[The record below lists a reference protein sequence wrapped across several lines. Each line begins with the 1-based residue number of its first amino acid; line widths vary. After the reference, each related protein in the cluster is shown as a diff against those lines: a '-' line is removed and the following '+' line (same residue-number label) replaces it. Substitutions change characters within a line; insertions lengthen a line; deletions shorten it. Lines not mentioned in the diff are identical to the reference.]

1 MGLNNLY
8 KKIQRIKICRYFLHL
23 IIICCLSQSYSV
35 YAQSNITR
43 AEYFYDVDPGF
54 GNGVSI
60 PITPTTNISNQTFS
74 TSVADL
80 SSGVHQLFFRVQTAD
95 GRWSVTNRSMLY
107 KPGAST
113 YFTPQITRA
122 EYFFDVD
129 PGFGNGSGIAI
140 TPGVAIT
147 NLTFNANVENLA
159 VGIHQMFIRVQD
171 ASGKWSISNRNLLY
185 KPAQQSV
192 NNNTQIT
199 KAEYFFDTE
208 PGFGN
213 GTNIPI
219 TPGFSIID
227 QAFNADVSSLSTGV
241 HQMYIRVKDS
251 RGVWSICNRNILFK
265 PNDNSNNTAPNL
277 IKAEYFYDTDPGFG
291 NGTNIPVTPG
301 TQLLNVGFESD
312 VSALSTG
319 MHQLYIRV
327 KDANNNWSVSNRT
340 FLYKAPTYSRQT
352 SKIIR
357 AEYFI
362 DNDPGFG
369 NAIPY
374 PMSGTSVATDSVI
387 AVNIS
392 GLTDGDHRF
401 YVRTLDNFGKW
412 SITNNSTFNVT
423 NASTENNITVTGINK
438 RNLCAGDS
446 IEVGYHANGTFNS
459 GNQFKVELSNAV
471 GSFAS
476 PVVIGSTSSLIS
488 GSIWCSVPSGLGG
501 NGYKIR
507 VVGSNPT
514 TISTPFG
521 ANFTAT
527 CISNS
532 PPTITL
538 NNSIDLICGGVATGS
553 IDINVT
559 GGTTPYQYIWTKIGS
574 PSFSANTQDLSNL
587 NTGTYEVIVT
597 DALGNTDEYSVVIK
611 GPTGLNTNATA
622 SPISCNGTSTGATS
636 VQVSGGTAPYTYL
649 WNTGATTSTITA
661 VGAGYYSV
669 VVSDSRGCQS
679 TANVTVNQAIAL
691 SLTMSSTP
699 VNCQGVA
706 TGTASVSVTGGN
718 PNYTYSWSNGA
729 NTQNINNLLSG
740 TYYVTVSDA
749 LGCSKRDSVTLNYLN
764 TAPLASITAN
774 GSTTICQG
782 DSVKLTA
789 SNATSYLWNTGATS
803 NIIYAKNAGTY
814 NVTIT
819 DANGCTAVSSNITIT
834 NTPAP
839 TWYIDAD
846 GDGYGSG
853 NAISQCVR
861 PLNGYLASEL
871 IAVNGDCNDASAV
884 TNNKRQYF
892 RFSSNTGYSTKLIN
906 QVSGSSYTDFNFE
919 VEYVD
924 SSNNLPLTGFPR
936 LILDYEGNGSYSDA
950 NDRILVMTSDDP
962 NDVTTSNGKR
972 YIATVNGLP
981 NGVNWK
987 TSVLISDVNNCNV
1000 SFGSFNYPDVLQQPN
1015 VTIFA
1020 NDITFSQRRPNTS
1033 SEIVVTALIRNES
1046 DYAAEDFV
1054 AHLVNQF
1061 DTNIVYPDV
1070 VVDFIP
1076 PHGVKLI
1083 QWNITTPSVP
1093 AWCPMQV
1100 IIDKTNVITEWN
1112 ELDNSAVRPFV
1123 NGDFPVPGRILIS
1136 SYVSPKVSYTATNNS
1151 ITISGLANYTGTAVP
1166 LPDSSV
1172 AGATVTIRI
1181 TETGAEFSGYTNAA
1195 GYYSISF
1202 PAPLSVGLYHITGN
1216 ITDYT
1221 LEANFTDDFTI
1232 IPRPEPCSLP
1242 DLYAT
1247 ILLNRTS
1254 IVQGNSVTGQLRVV
1268 NGGMTAT
1275 AATTIVTLTQ
1285 SGGTDL
1291 INTTIPIPALAS
1303 GQSYTVSIGSV
1314 TFATPGTYYIYA
1326 NVDANAQ
1333 VNECNESNSTFA
1345 GITVSPNL
1353 PDIIPYGGP
1362 SGTVYNCPNPT
1373 TGFTLYNAGGV
1384 ASSSFTT
1391 KVFVK
1396 FNGTTVAT
1404 YNHRVANINPGTT
1417 YSFTV
1422 PYIYES
1428 LGGYTYDVQCDV
1440 PTNSGG
1446 EVNELNEYNNEA
1458 SYGPLNVIAC
1468 KPNLYISACGSNV
1481 VSPADPAPPGFITL
1495 RASVVNAGNSEA
1507 TGPIKVRFAYSSGE
1521 NYDTTFTGNL
1531 LAGESRIVS
1540 YLAPVP
1546 NSTSTLLTIT
1556 ADPNN
1561 TIEEFTEND
1570 NGFSDVLC
1578 HDFEAV
1584 PLCGSNT
1591 FSGTA
1596 YLNQLATPFVGLAAH
1611 HLYTASQVKVKFEV
1625 SGPGITGTI
1634 NLGYGILNNVS
1645 NNCTCPYAVTLPTP
1659 FVFSSMGTY
1668 TFTMTIDPDNT
1679 YLECDESNNV
1689 LITHWNVGNTP
1700 DMRILSEFINPTLL
1714 NPSAGQPVNF
1724 DVSYENI
1731 GRTNVNDSMKLKVL
1745 VNGVAHDSVKVRGLA
1760 NGDHFTVRMPRTWSS
1775 LISGAHII
1783 RAIIDADRQIS
1794 ENNETNNEATRAIIV
1809 GESAN
1814 LFFRSLTPSQS
1825 APQLGQTINI
1835 QAVIGNGGTQ
1845 PCNAKVT
1852 FYYIN
1857 NVGDSILIGQSNFVI
1872 AASGDTSVLMP
1883 WVVSDVSTNIIAVI
1897 SNTSVL
1903 EYDYNDNTASTVLGN
1918 FNISFSNSNASCSG
1932 NADGVLTATASGG
1945 YPPYFYSWNNGRTG
1959 TTLTAA
1965 AGIYIVTVTDSLG
1978 QTITATDTIIKDPL
1992 IEVSNLSGLTNVC
2005 SITGTN
2011 QTTQYSVDNIPGAIY
2026 TWTKSSS
2033 LITLTGSG
2041 NAVSAKFASTYT
2053 TGTITVTISNVCGA
2067 TVVRTLTIKK
2077 TAPLAP
2083 IAITG
2088 PTNPCLLIGTSN
2100 TATYTATP
2108 AANDFATTYRWTLPA
2123 NVTLVS
2129 ATADSLSVT
2138 IRFNSNFA
2146 TGSATQRI
2154 IKVKSIS
2161 YCASSVDKTLTIV
2174 NTLPTIPGVITGVAN
2189 ACMSL
2194 SLTDSLKYSIS
2205 KLANVASYNWQVP
2218 TGATIVSHPNGLG
2231 ENDTVIY
2238 VRYDSTFVS
2247 GTKIQLS
2254 AVSGCGVSALN
2265 AGLSILKT
2273 LPVTPGTISGN
2284 TDACP
2289 FMQSGVKSIGDTV
2302 LYSIAKV
2309 STAKSYVWEA
2319 PLGAQIVGRVSTLAA
2334 NDTAIKVIF
2343 SSSFVSG
2350 NIVVKS
2356 INDCGISIAKTLAIT
2371 RKIPLAPGV
2380 ISGSIDACPFMGTST
2395 NATYTIRKVLNATS
2409 YNWNVPSGATLV
2421 SHPGGLGINDTIITV
2436 SYNRQFVSGSI
2447 QVRALSNCSVSNY
2460 TSLAISKKITTT
2472 PGVITGVTDA
2482 CPLMGTSSYGY
2493 YSIAAVL
2500 NATSYIWVVPT
2511 GATIVGGQGTTN
2523 ITVSY
2528 QNNFISGNITVSAVN
2543 NCSASA
2549 VRLLAITRKIPSTPG
2564 AITVTALNACP
2575 DRQIKY
2581 AIATVLNATSYEWKI
2596 PMGASYVGATNG
2608 NIITVQYPN
2617 GVILDSVTVK
2627 AKNNCFVSASRKI
2640 TISLP
2645 ACPTL
2650 FTKLANDK
2658 TNNSEVKKIEGDLQV
2673 QVSPN
2678 PTSTYFEL
2686 LVKSKEKRTPI
2697 ICKIMNVDGKLME
2710 LRNDILEGEKIN
2722 LGQKYQSGV
2731 YFAMII
2737 QGKNQKVL
2745 KLIKQ

>member
-1 MGLNNLY
+1 MDLNNLY
-8 KKIQRIKICRYFLHL
+8 KKIQRKKICRYFLHL
-23 IIICCLSQSYSV
+23 VFYCCLLHSYSV

-54 GNGVSI
+54 GNGVAI
-60 PITPTTNISNQTFS
+60 PINPSTNISNQTFS

-80 SSGVHQLFFRVQTAD
+80 SSGVHQLFLRVQTAD
-95 GRWSVTNRSMLY
+95 GLWSITNRSMLY

-113 YFTPQITRA
+113 FFTPQITRA

-129 PGFGNGSGIAI
+129 PGFGNGNPIAI

-147 NLTFNANVENLA
+147 NLSFNASVENLA
-159 VGIHQMFIRVQD
+159 VGMHQMFIRVQD
-171 ASGKWSISNRNLLY
+171 GSGKWSISNRNLLY

-192 NNNTQIT
+192 NNTTQIV

-213 GTNIPI
+213 GTDIPI
-219 TPGFSIID
+219 TPDFSIID
-227 QAFNADVSSLSTGV
+227 KSFNADVSTLTPGV
-241 HQMYIRVKDS
+241 HQMFIRVKDS

-265 PNDNSNNTAPNL
+265 PNDNSSNTAPDL
-277 IKAEYFYDTDPGFG
+277 VKAEYFYDIDPGFG
-291 NGTNIPVTPG
+291 NGTNIPITPG
-301 TQLLNVGFESD
+301 AQLLNVGFQSD
-312 VSALSTG
+312 VSALTTG
-319 MHQLYIRV
+319 VHQLFVRV
-327 KDANNNWSVSNRT
+327 KDANNKWSISNRT
-340 FLYKAPTYSRQT
+340 FLYKSPPASRQF

-374 PMSGTSVATDSVI
+374 PMSGTGVATDSII

-392 GLTDGDHRF
+392 GLSDGDHKF
-401 YVRTLDNFGKW
+401 YLRTLDNFGKW
-412 SITNNSTFNVT
+412 SVTNNSTFSVL
-423 NASTENNITVTGINK
+423 NAGTQNNITVTGINK

-446 IEVGYHANGTFNS
+446 IEVGYHAAGTFTS
-459 GNQFKVELSNAV
+459 GNQFKVELSNAS

-476 PVVIGSTSSLIS
+476 PVLIGNTSSTTS
-488 GSIWCSVPSGLGG
+488 GSIWCFVPSGLSG

-507 VVGSNPT
+507 VAGTDPSITSAAFNAD
-514 TISTPFG
+514 F
-521 ANFTAT
+521 AAT
-527 CISNS
+527 CISNE

-538 NNSIDLICGGVATGS
+538 NNSVDLTCGGVATGS

-559 GGTTPYQYIWTKIGS
+559 GGTAPYQYAWTKIGS
-574 PSFSANTQDLSNL
+574 PGFSANTQDISGL
-587 NTGTYEVIVT
+587 NTGEYIVVVT
-597 DALGNTDEYSVVIK
+597 DARGNSDEYSVVIK
-611 GPTGLNTNATA
+611 GPSPLNTIATA
-622 SPISCNGTSTGATS
+622 SPINCNGTSTGATS
-636 VQVSGGTAPYTYL
+636 VQVTGGIAPYTYL

-661 VGAGYYSV
+661 VGAGNYSV

-679 TANVTVNQAIAL
+679 TANVTVNQAVAL

-699 VNCQGVA
+699 LNCQGVA

-718 PNYTYSWSNGA
+718 PNYSYSWSNGA
-729 NTQNINNLLSG
+729 STQNINNLLSG

-764 TAPLASITAN
+764 TAPLATITAN

-789 SNATSYLWNTGATS
+789 SNATSYLWNTGASS
-803 NIIYAKNAGTY
+803 NITYAKNAGTY

-819 DANGCTAVSSNITIT
+819 DANGCSAVSSNITIT
-834 NTPAP
+834 TTPAP

-861 PLNGYLASEL
+861 PQNGYLASEL

-906 QVSGSSYTDFNFE
+906 QISGSSYTDFNFE

-950 NDRILVMTSDDP
+950 NDRILVMTADDP
-962 NDVTTSNGKR
+962 NDVNTSNGKR

-1000 SFGSFNYPDVLQQPN
+1000 TFGSFNYPDVLQQPN
-1015 VTIFA
+1015 LTIFA
-1020 NDITFSQRRPNTS
+1020 NDITFSQRRPNPGS
-1033 SEIVVTALIRNES
+1033 AIVVTALIRNES
-1046 DYAAEDFV
+1046 DYAAQDFV
-1054 AHLVNQF
+1054 SHLVNQF

-1076 PHGVKLI
+1076 PHGTKLI

-1136 SYVSPKVSYTATNNS
+1136 SYVSPKVSYTNTDNY

-1181 TETGAEFSGYTNAA
+1181 TETGAEFSGYTNSS
-1195 GYYSISF
+1195 GYYTISF
-1202 PAPLSVGLYHITGN
+1202 PAPIPIGVYHITGN

-1221 LEANFTDDFTI
+1221 LEANFNDDFTI

-1242 DLYAT
+1242 DLYASI
-1247 ILLNRTS
+1247 ILDRTS

-1268 NGGMTAT
+1268 NGGMTSAS
-1275 AATTIVTLTQ
+1275 ATTIVTLTQ

-1291 INTTIPIPALAS
+1291 INTTIPIPTLAS

-1314 TFATPGTYYIYA
+1314 TYATPGTYYIYA

-1333 VNECNESNSTFA
+1333 VNECNESNGAYA
-1345 GITVSPNL
+1345 GISVSPNL

-1373 TGFTLYNAGGV
+1373 TGFTVYNAGGV
-1384 ASSSFTT
+1384 ASGSFTT

-1396 FNGTTVAT
+1396 FNGATVAT

-1422 PYIYES
+1422 PYNYES
-1428 LGGYTYDVQCDV
+1428 LGGYTYEVQCDV

-1458 SYGPLNVIAC
+1458 TYGTLNVIAC

-1481 VSPADPAPPGFITL
+1481 VSPLDPAPPGFITL
-1495 RASVVNAGNSEA
+1495 KASVVNGGNSTA
-1507 TGPIKVRFAYSSGE
+1507 TGPIKVRFAYSSGV
-1521 NYDTTFTGNL
+1521 NYDTTYNGNL
-1531 LAGESRIVS
+1531 IPGQSTIVS

-1546 NSTSTLLTIT
+1546 NSTSTLLTISV
-1556 ADPNN
+1556 DPNN

-1570 NGFSDVLC
+1570 NSFSDVLC

-1591 FSGTA
+1591 FNGTA
-1596 YLNQLATPFVGLAAH
+1596 YLNQVATPFVGLAAH
-1611 HLYTASQVKVKFEV
+1611 HLYSASQVKTKFEV

-1634 NLGYGILNNVS
+1634 TLGYGILNNVG
-1645 NNCTCPYAVTLPTP
+1645 NNCSCPYAVSLPTP
-1659 FVFSSMGTY
+1659 FVFTSMGTY

-1689 LITHWNVGNTP
+1689 LVTHWNVVNTP
-1700 DMRILSEFINPTLL
+1700 DMRMLSQFINPSIL

-1745 VNGVAHDSVKVRGLA
+1745 VNGIAHDSVKVRGLA

-1825 APQLGQTINI
+1825 APQLGQTISI
-1835 QAVIGNGGTQ
+1835 QANIGNGGTQ

-1872 AASGDTSVLMP
+1872 AASRDTIVTMP
-1883 WVVSDVSTNIIAVI
+1883 WVVADVSTNIVAII

-1903 EYDYNDNTASTVLGN
+1903 EYNYNDNSTFAVLGN
-1918 FNISFSNSNASCSG
+1918 YTISFSNTNASCSG

-1959 TTLTAA
+1959 ATLTAA
-1965 AGIYIVTVTDSLG
+1965 AGVYVVTVTDSLG
-1978 QTITATDTIIKDPL
+1978 QSISATDTIKKDPL

-2005 SITGTN
+2005 SIAGTN
-2011 QTTQYSVDNIPGAIY
+2011 QTTQYSVNNIPGAIY

-2041 NAVSAKFASTYT
+2041 NTINAKFASTYT

-2108 AANDFATTYRWTLPA
+2108 AANDFATTYRWTLPS

-2129 ATADSLSVT
+2129 ATPDSLSVT

-2146 TGSATQRI
+2146 TGTALQRI

-2161 YCASSVDKTLTIV
+2161 YCASSADKSLNIL
-2174 NTLPTIPGVITGVAN
+2174 NTLPSTPGLITGVAN
-2189 ACMSL
+2189 ACMGLSL
-2194 SLTDSLKYSIS
+2194 SDSLKYTIN

-2231 ENDTVIY
+2231 QNDTVIY

-2247 GTKIQLS
+2247 GTKIQVS
-2254 AVSGCGVSALN
+2254 AVSGCGISALN
-2265 AGLSILKT
+2265 AGLSIVKT
-2273 LPVTPGTISGN
+2273 LPVMPGTISGN

-2289 FMQSGVKSIGDTV
+2289 FMQSSVKSIGDTV
-2302 LYSIAKV
+2302 LYSIRKV
-2309 STAKSYVWEA
+2309 TTAKSYVWEA
-2319 PLGAQIVGRVSTLAA
+2319 PIGAQIVGRISTVAA

-2350 NIVVKS
+2350 NISVKS
-2356 INDCGISIAKTLAIT
+2356 VNDCGISASRTLTIT
-2371 RKIPLAPGV
+2371 RKLPLAPGT
-2380 ISGSIDACPFMGTST
+2380 ISGSIDACAFMGTST

-2409 YNWNVPSGATLV
+2409 YNWIVPTNATLI
-2421 SHPGGLGINDTIITV
+2421 SHPGGSGLNDTIITV
-2436 SYNRQFVSGSI
+2436 SYNSQFVSGNI
-2447 QVRALSNCSVSNY
+2447 QVRAVSNCSVSNY
-2460 TSLAISKKITTT
+2460 ASLAISKKVTTT
-2472 PGVITGVTDA
+2472 PGVITGTTDA

-2500 NATSYIWVVPT
+2500 NATSYNWVVPT

-2528 QNNFISGNITVSAVN
+2528 QNNFVSGNITVAAVN
-2543 NCSASA
+2543 NCSTSPT
-2549 VRLLAITRKIPSTPG
+2549 RLLAITRKIPATPG
-2564 AITVTALNACP
+2564 GITITVLNACP
-2575 DRQIKY
+2575 NRQIKY
-2581 AIATVLNATSYEWKI
+2581 TIAAVLNATSYEWKI
-2596 PMGASYVGATNG
+2596 PTGASFVGASNS
-2608 NIITVQYPN
+2608 NNITVQYPN

-2658 TNNSEVKKIEGDLQV
+2658 TNNSEVNNIESDFQV

-2678 PTSTYFEL
+2678 PTTNHFEL
-2686 LVKSKEKRTPI
+2686 LVKSKEKKIPI

-2710 LRNDILEGEKIN
+2710 MRNDILEGEKIN
-2722 LGQKYQSGV
+2722 LGDKYQSGV